1 MEARAIARHIRIAPR
16 KAKLVA
22 DLVRGKKVDEALAI
36 LKFTPRGASPIIEK
50 LLRSAIANAENNHDM
65 DKEELFIAEIYANQG
80 PTMKRFRPRAQGRA
94 TQILKRTSHIGI
106 VLREK
111 PGKEG

>member
-1 MEARAIARHIRIAPR
+1 MEAKAIARHIRIAPR

-22 DLVRGKKVDEALAI
+22 DLVRGKKVNDALAI

-65 DKEELFIAEIYANQG
+65 DKEELFVAEIYANQG